1 MKRVMDMGRIKINRH
16 MKESGLSLVE
26 VLASIVILSLI
37 LITFTMMF
45 LYSAKTGKTSENII
59 DATYVAQTEME
70 KIYAASKGTDT
81 ASDIGYAPDSLPLSR
96 SSSPSGNW
104 NTYTKKSDDGEF
116 EIDFYV
122 EVNGEDLKRII
133 VDVFEEGIHRARMQN
148 VLVWR
153 NE

>member
-1 MKRVMDMGRIKINRH
+1 MRRIKENRY
-16 MKESGLSLVE
+16 MQENGLSLVE

-70 KIYAASKGTDT
+70 KVYAASKGSDT
-81 ASDIGYAPDSLPLSR
+81 ASDIGYDPDSLRLPR
-96 SSSPSGNW
+96 PSSPSGNW
-104 NTYTKKSDDGEF
+104 NTYTKESDDGEF
-116 EIDFYV
+116 EIYLYV

-133 VDVFEEGIHRARMQN
+133 VDVFEDEVHRARMQN
-148 VLVWR
+148 VLIWR